1 MPSVIIPAHNEEA
14 SIEDVIRGVLA
25 DEIPDLECVV
35 VANACTDRTAELARR
50 FEPAI
55 TVIDTPEGGKCRALN
70 TGEKTLRSF
79 PRVFLD
85 GDIILEKGTLR
96 AVIDAVGPDRPI
108 VSPMPRFNLDGAG
121 IGIRLFYRA
130 QRFNEYFGDGAPNGS
145 GTFVLSEEGRS
156 RWNDFPEIIADDG
169 FVQGHFLP
177 EERSAVPDAHAVVRP
192 PRTLSSMLKV
202 RARVRRGWAE
212 FGERF
217 PELMKNHVP
226 RGGSMLRKMLPRP
239 LDWPAMFVYGYV
251 RIAERLMARRQR
263 HQNVGLQWGRDE
275 TSRTNGSHE

>member
-1 MPSVIIPAHNEEA
+1 MPSVIIPAHNEET
-14 SIEDVIRGVLA
+14 SIDDVIRGVLA

-35 VANACTDRTAELARR
+35 VANACTDRTVEIARR
-50 FEPAI
+50 HEPAI
-55 TVIDTPEGGKCRALN
+55 TVIETPEGGKCRALN
-70 TGEKTLRSF
+70 TGEKVLKSF

-96 AVIDAVGPDRPI
+96 AVIDAIGPDRPI

-121 IGIRLFYRA
+121 LGIRLFYRA
-130 QRFNEYFGDGAPNGS
+130 QRFNEYFGNGAPNGS

-156 RWNDFPEIIADDG
+156 RWDDFPEIIADDG

-177 EERSAVPDAHAVVRP
+177 EERSAVADAHAVVRP
-192 PRTLSSMLKV
+192 PRTLVSMLAV

-212 FGERF
+212 LGELH

-263 HQNVGLQWGRDE
+263 HNKVGLQWGRDE
-275 TSRTNGSHE
+275 TTRMNGSNT